1 MMAVNTEEEHRAFK
15 QWCNISDDLLVEAA
29 YAVNAASSVSGVTAI
44 QKLDDAADDYWCGDS
59 GIDDA

>member
-1 MMAVNTEEEHRAFK
+1 MAVNTEEEHRAFK

-44 QKLDDAADDYWCGDS
+44 QKLDDAADDYWCGD
-59 GIDDA
+59 